1 MAKASKLLREKW
13 HILVLI
19 LLVAVVSY
27 PALFMEMA
35 KGHDLDFHLMRIEGI
50 RGDVSFSNFPVRMQS
65 PWIDGYGYPVSILY
79 GDLFLYLGAFFRLLR
94 IPIMPAYRLFVL
106 CINSATVAI
115 AYNSFRIILKKKEA
129 AVFAAALYAT
139 AAYRLVDEYVRS
151 AVGETLTIVFL
162 PAILACISV
171 IYTSDENRTRWKAS
185 VILAFVFTSVTCAH
199 TLTTSMLLVVLA
211 PGVIISLFMFCKKG
225 ERLKRFGNI
234 FGAGIITIFLAAFF
248 IVPFLDFYLNADI
261 GFALDKGENIQGE
274 GLILRD
280 FFNFFCNP
288 FKTFKDD
295 IQKTPGIALMTV
307 LVCAAV
313 YLLICLGRRIRRRSE
328 DHLTGLF
335 KNHRRIVF
343 EFWFSLALLFMT
355 SRLFP
360 WDFIEYNVP
369 FGGLFIAIEFPMRY
383 LAFAIVFLAL
393 LGGDMLLGLSE
404 MMSEKETSGCDSDN
418 GRRIFNGVCA
428 VFAVMCVFNV
438 VNLCFY
444 TTGFEKK
451 ANFMS
456 VEDLGRWDYYAMDF
470 QLKNTSVD
478 DLDLGVKYE
487 GLLSFEVVS
496 RDSNDWMIACVTG
509 PDYGWVQFPV
519 FAYPYYQAEDASD
532 PTMKFEIHEGGN
544 RTVGVLLPANYTGI
558 LHMYWREPLFWRV
571 CEVISLMTFAA
582 CVIFLVRGGLR
593 GIR

>member
-19 LLVAVVSY
+19 LLVVLISY
-27 PALFMEMA
+27 PALFMDMA

-50 RGDVSFSNFPVRMQS
+50 RGDVSLSNFPVRMQS

-79 GDLFLYLGAFFRLLR
+79 GDLFLYLPAFFRFLR

-115 AYNSFRIILKKKEA
+115 AYNSFRVILKRREA
-129 AVFAAALYAT
+129 AVFAATLYAT

-162 PAILACISV
+162 PAVLACISV
-171 IYTSDENRTRWKAS
+171 IYTSDEARTRWKAA
-185 VILAFVFTSVTCAH
+185 VILAFVFTSITCAH

-211 PGVIISLFMFCKKG
+211 PGVIISLFVFCKKG
-225 ERLKRFGNI
+225 DRLRRFWNI
-234 FGAGIITIFLAAFF
+234 FGAGVITVFLAAFF

-280 FFNFFCNP
+280 FFNFFCDP
-288 FKTFKDD
+288 FKTFRDD

-307 LVCAAV
+307 LICAAA
-313 YLLICLGRRIRRRSE
+313 YLVMCLAGRIRRSSGGE
-328 DHLTGLF
+328 NHVVGVF
-335 KNHRRIVF
+335 VNHRRIVF
-343 EFWFSLALLFMT
+343 EFCFALVLLFMT

-393 LGGDMLLGLSE
+393 LGGELLLGLSE
-404 MMSEKETSGCDSDN
+404 KFVNKGLTQ
-418 GRRIFNGVCA
+418 RRVLRLICA
-428 VFAVMCVFNV
+428 AFVGMCVFNV
-438 VNLCFY
+438 VNLCVY
-444 TTGFEKK
+444 TPRFEKK
-451 ANFMS
+451 ANFMN

-519 FAYPYYQAEDASD
+519 FAYPYYRAEDVQD
-532 PTMKFEIHEGGN
+532 PSVQFEIHEGGN
-544 RTVGVLLPANYTGI
+544 RTVGVLLPANWSGI
-558 LHMYWREPLFWRV
+558 LHMYWKEPVFWRV
-571 CEVISLMTFAA
+571 CEIISFITFAA
-582 CVIFLVRGGLR
+582 CVIFLVRGKSKPA
-593 GIR
+593 